1 MYKMT
6 CLTKKVVRT
15 SNPWGLRI
23 GRKKLYAVILITEK
37 TYQISKKRL
46 IAYKKCCL
54 GLTIYYKL
62 SQSIETME
70 IKLSYK

>member
-15 SNPWGLRI
+15 FNPWGLRV
-23 GRKKLYAVILITEK
+23 GRKKFYAVILITEK

-46 IAYKKCCL
+46 IAYKKRCL

-62 SQSIETME
+62 SQSIKTME
-70 IKLSYK
+70 IKLLYT